1 MKAGVISIDITPQM
15 GAPLAGNPRPVNAA
29 VGVHDPIAANIICL
43 DDGDTRVF
51 LIGMDLLGIEVDTC
65 EKICA
70 GITRATGVP
79 GGNIMISATHTH
91 SGPNAP
97 RLYYSAYE
105 DPQIMEKEAG
115 EVETYLEQLVEKV
128 VAGAVAA
135 AKDMTECT
143 LSFGQA
149 SDGRF
154 SHNRRLRMKDGSIC
168 MIFEPYRLEDIVC
181 LSDPVSADTVSVL
194 KISAPDGKILALYV
208 HYATHPAIACGL
220 DFLVSRDFPGWMTD
234 CLVLSGTGSLESL
247 PAFQDGLF
255 YVQDAAAKLS
265 VLCAQL
271 SAGEQHNILDCC
283 AAPGGKSFAAAI
295 AMGGEGQIH
304 SCDVH
309 AHKTGLISNG
319 AARLGLENI
328 AVYQQDATAFREE
341 WQGKMDAVI
350 ADVPCSGYG
359 IIRKKPDIRY
369 KDPKTMTDLPQL
381 QLQILKNQA
390 RYVKPGGV
398 LLYSTCTLL
407 HAENAG
413 VVEAFLKENPAFIL
427 QPLQLPDVF
436 PKNTTGMLTL
446 VPGQYDT
453 DGFFICKMR
462 RNS

>member
-128 VAGAVAA
+128 VAGAVTA

-234 CLVLSGTGSLESL
+234 CLKAQYGEDLVVLYANGAEGNMAVPAPEEGFHNTFEECARVGTQLAQTVIDMVPNTKEMSDTVLNAVRTSI
-247 PAFQDGLF
+247 Q
-255 YVQDAAAKLS
+255 VQYRSFTEAEVAAAEQVLKTAGSNEQQHGAPPKLS
-265 VLCAQL
+265 ALATLKFHGLRGQLDTLPIQGITIGNLLLMAVTTETFRDLAIQMENRWDGPALLVGMANGYHGYIPTEQAFSEGGYEVLPNEDSRYEPDSDKKL
-271 SAGEQHNILDCC
+271 LD
-283 AAPGGKSFAAAI
+283 GMFRI
-295 AMGGEGQIH
+295 
-304 SCDVH
+304 
-309 AHKTGLISNG
+309 
-319 AARLGLENI
+319 
-328 AVYQQDATAFREE
+328 QD
-341 WQGKMDAVI
+341 
-350 ADVPCSGYG
+350 
-359 IIRKKPDIRY
+359 
-369 KDPKTMTDLPQL
+369 L
-381 QLQILKNQA
+381 LK
-390 RYVKPGGV
+390 R
-398 LLYSTCTLL
+398 T
-407 HAENAG
+407 
-413 VVEAFLKENPAFIL
+413 
-427 QPLQLPDVF
+427 
-436 PKNTTGMLTL
+436 
-446 VPGQYDT
+446 
-453 DGFFICKMR
+453 
-462 RNS
+462 

>member
-79 GGNIMISATHTH
+79 GENIMISATHTH

-234 CLVLSGTGSLESL
+234 CLKAQYGEDLVVLYANGAEGNMAVPAPEEGFHNTFEECARVGTQLAQTVIDMVPNTKEMSDTVLNAVRTSI
-247 PAFQDGLF
+247 Q
-255 YVQDAAAKLS
+255 VQYRSFTEAEVAAAEQVLKTAGSNEQQHGAPPKLS
-265 VLCAQL
+265 ALATLKFHGLRGQLDTLPIQGITIGNLLLMAVTTETFRDLAIQMENRWDGPALLVGMANGYHGYIPTEQAFSEGGYEVLPNEDSRYEPDSDKKL
-271 SAGEQHNILDCC
+271 LD
-283 AAPGGKSFAAAI
+283 GMFRI
-295 AMGGEGQIH
+295 
-304 SCDVH
+304 
-309 AHKTGLISNG
+309 
-319 AARLGLENI
+319 
-328 AVYQQDATAFREE
+328 QD
-341 WQGKMDAVI
+341 
-350 ADVPCSGYG
+350 
-359 IIRKKPDIRY
+359 
-369 KDPKTMTDLPQL
+369 L
-381 QLQILKNQA
+381 LK
-390 RYVKPGGV
+390 R
-398 LLYSTCTLL
+398 T
-407 HAENAG
+407 
-413 VVEAFLKENPAFIL
+413 
-427 QPLQLPDVF
+427 
-436 PKNTTGMLTL
+436 
-446 VPGQYDT
+446 
-453 DGFFICKMR
+453 
-462 RNS
+462 